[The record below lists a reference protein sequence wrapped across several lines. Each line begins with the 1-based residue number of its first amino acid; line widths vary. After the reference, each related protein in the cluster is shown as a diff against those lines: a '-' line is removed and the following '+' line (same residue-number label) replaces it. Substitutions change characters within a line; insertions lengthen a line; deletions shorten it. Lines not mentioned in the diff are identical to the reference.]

1 MLALT
6 VLPAQASGGL
16 PGYVVLA
23 ESDGSRTPLEIR
35 ARQTFN
41 QLAPQ
46 LIRARQRGEILSFAP
61 EFEAG
66 ILKVLF
72 PAGRRGT
79 ALAGSTPVY
88 SSLRQAI
95 ARVGLNPGQR
105 LEQASLGVDPAMQY
119 AIKFI
124 LAVNSS
130 CFSMGNLGNS
140 TRVVGTLRD
149 KAGQVISAFENT
161 ASSAGDLYDCFD
173 SSGAFNGLLPGFKV
187 TFKLYN
193 PSGSLLQTYTNI
205 VPNVNFTNYNN
216 NSALISGMAPASKY
230 FYIYWHHLRLDDEN
244 TYISSG
250 LNGLTSASGQ
260 WSVDFGSL
268 QFRGGDTFKISVEA
282 SKNFVYQK
290 TFIDPYI
297 TCELGG
303 NDCGMYGIPGKPVS
317 MTITHAGSQYSFSG
331 KFGRSGWFGASVLN
345 AEDMPVFLEPGD
357 VITGTGAASL
367 TLPRISANINTNTS
381 VMSGKAP
388 ANKYLWVGIKPVDS
402 SYVPWDWVGTNG
414 QGNYRMDFSSVLTLD
429 PNNAYIGVLQ
439 YTHPVTGSVTVFYPA
454 FGP

>member
-6 VLPAQASGGL
+6 ALPAQASGGV
-16 PGYVVLA
+16 PAYIVLA
-23 ESDGSRTPLEIR
+23 KAVESRTPLEIR
-35 ARQTFN
+35 ARQSFN
-41 QLAPQ
+41 QLAPA
-46 LIRARQRGEILSFAP
+46 LLRARQRGEILNFNP

-66 ILKVLF
+66 ILKILL
-72 PAGRRGT
+72 PAGGRGA
-79 ALAGSTPVY
+79 ALSGSYPMYT
-88 SSLRQAI
+88 SLQQAI
-95 ARVGLNPGQR
+95 AQVGLNANQR
-105 LEQASLGVDPAMQY
+105 LEQASLGVQPEMQY
-119 AIKFI
+119 ATKFI

-130 CFSMGNLGNS
+130 CFSMGNLGDS
-140 TRVVGTLRD
+140 TRVVGSLRD
-149 KAGQVISAFENT
+149 KAGQLISAFESS

-187 TFKLYN
+187 SFKLFS
-193 PSGSLLQTYTNI
+193 PSGSLLQTFTNT
-205 VPNVNFTNYNN
+205 VPNINFTTYNN
-216 NSALISGMAPASKY
+216 NTALIGGMAPASKY

-244 TYISSG
+244 TYLSSG
-250 LNGLTSASGQ
+250 LNGLTSAAGK
-260 WSVDFGSL
+260 WSVDFGNL

-317 MTITHAGSQYSFSG
+317 MNITHAGTQYSFTG
-331 KFGRSGWFGASVLN
+331 KFGRSGWFGITLLDAD
-345 AEDMPVFLEPGD
+345 DMPVFLEAGD
-357 VITGTGAASL
+357 LITGTGAASL
-367 TLPRISANINTNTS
+367 TLPRISANINNSTN

-388 ANKYLWVGIKPVDS
+388 ANKYLWVGIKPVNT
-402 SYVPWDWVGTNG
+402 SYVPWDWIGTDNL
-414 QGNYRMDFSSVLTLD
+414 GNYRIDFSKLLTLD

-439 YTHPVTGSVTVFYPA
+439 YTNPLTGSVTVFYPA